1 MAASFDLHTLA
12 VLGATGERVV
22 IWHVNVGAALGESR
36 LSGAW
41 VLDRSRDVEID
52 SLTRGYPIALA
63 DEGVRIADAAD
74 EGAPLVDAADVGAP
88 VVDDADENAPVVGA
102 AEEAAVRAEA
112 TDGRARIAA
121 AAGIVDV
128 DATVENVRAAIE
140 SADEQFS
147 QRQDASGG
155 KHIRPQW
162 PVIVAP
168 DEAALPNYQVNAVD
182 DGIRPV
188 LTLARGFAELADAWA
203 AFESLRLARPFLEDL
218 GGPAARPLPLA
229 VR

>member
-12 VLGATGERVV
+12 VLGAAGERLV

-41 VLDRSRDVEID
+41 VLDRSRKAEIE
-52 SLTRGYPIALA
+52 SLTVGYPIVVA
-63 DEGVRIADAAD
+63 GNDAAAAEAVGNGAQQAGAAG
-74 EGAPLVDAADVGAP
+74 EGDQSADVAG
-88 VVDDADENAPVVGA
+88 VGA
-102 AEEAAVRAEA
+102 AVLGAN
-112 TDGRARIAA
+112 GRIVG

-128 DATVENVRAAIE
+128 DATVETVRAAIE
-140 SADEQFS
+140 SAD
-147 QRQDASGG
+147 QRFVEHQDASGG
-155 KHIRPQW
+155 KLTRPQW

-168 DEAALPNYQVNAVD
+168 GEVSLPQFQVDVAD
-182 DGIRPV
+182 DHIRPV
-188 LTLARGFAELADAWA
+188 LTLARGLADLADAWA

-218 GGPAARPLPLA
+218 GGAAARPLPLA

>member
-12 VLGATGERVV
+12 VLGAAGERLV

-41 VLDRSRDVEID
+41 VLDRSCEAEIE
-52 SLTRGYPIALA
+52 SLTVGYPIVVAGDDTPA
-63 DEGVRIADAAD
+63 AEAVGNRAQQAGAAGEGDQS
-74 EGAPLVDAADVGAP
+74 ADV
-88 VVDDADENAPVVGA
+88 VG
-102 AEEAAVRAEA
+102 V
-112 TDGRARIAA
+112 G

-128 DATVENVRAAIE
+128 DATVETVRAAIE
-140 SADEQFS
+140 SAD
-147 QRQDASGG
+147 QRFVEHQDASGG
-155 KHIRPQW
+155 KLTRPRW

-168 DEAALPNYQVNAVD
+168 DEVSLPQFRVD
-182 DGIRPV
+182 VADDRIRPV
-188 LTLARGFAELADAWA
+188 LTLARGLADLADSWA

-218 GGPAARPLPLA
+218 GGAAARPLPLA